1 MRPPTRIPSPSARP
15 EFTEASAPPGAHAG
29 EPDAV
34 PHAAHA
40 PARARPDGPAPRP
53 YNPYAALA
61 ALADPPPDPDPDP
74 DRDQSRGRRRRPG
87 PGEPHPPADPD
98 PGGHD
103 RNPHP
108 HPHRTTGHES
118 RHDYATDR
126 AGDAYGPRGHGEH
139 REDPEHAPAAEP
151 APGPEPGPFAWADG
165 GPLGLGGQLG
175 LRSDDEDDDEPWSP
189 PNHRRAKRGR
199 GRFAAVPLTAK
210 LLIGVVVCALVLT
223 LADRCAVLYAEREAA
238 ERLRAD
244 LDLAAAPEVEIHG
257 FPFLTQVARQR
268 VDRVDVT
275 VPDVPAGRVSLARVH
290 ATAEDIELSGDSPAA
305 IDGALI
311 GALRGDVLLS
321 FDDLGRELGASQV
334 RYRKLDD
341 NAVRADGTVPVAGQM
356 LRVRADARL
365 QRDGGRGVSTQIS
378 NMLLDIPE
386 VASYRPGPDAG
397 LRLHREAAERIVRDA
412 AKARALLSV
421 PAIADRIGVPQRRV
435 DQALRS
441 DARLTELVGA
451 PRFVQLLMGVNLVD
465 VVRDHPW
472 LLEKLGLDPKLLTAL
487 TALRLPELSER
498 LALSFQLPEQ
508 ARDVRLRDVV
518 VRADGIHAQLTGNG
532 LPFGAA
538 RER

>member
-1 MRPPTRIPSPSARP
+1 MRPPTRIPSPSAHP
-15 EFTEASAPPGAHAG
+15 EFTEAPAPPGAHAG
-29 EPDAV
+29 EPDAA
-34 PHAAHA
+34 PHAARA
-40 PARARPDGPAPRP
+40 PARARPEGPAPRP

-61 ALADPPPDPDPDP
+61 ALADPPPDQGQDPA
-74 DRDQSRGRRRRPG
+74 QSRSRGQRRHPRPD
-87 PGEPHPPADPD
+87 EPHPLTD
-98 PGGHD
+98 PGHD
-103 RNPHP
+103 HNL
-108 HPHRTTGHES
+108 HPHRPTGHSHES
-118 RHDYATDR
+118 RHDYAADR

-139 REDPEHAPAAEP
+139 REDPEHAPAVVP
-151 APGPEPGPFAWADG
+151 APGPEPGPYAWADAEPLDLG
-165 GPLGLGGQLG
+165 GRLGLP
-175 LRSDDEDDDEPWSP
+175 SDDEDDDEPWSP

-238 ERLRAD
+238 KRLRAD

-257 FPFLTQVARQR
+257 FPFLTQVAQQR

-275 VPDVPAGRVSLARVH
+275 VPDVAADRVSLARVH

-341 NAVRADGTVPVAGQM
+341 NAVRAVGTVPVAGQM

-378 NMLLDIPE
+378 NMLLDVPE

-397 LRLHREAAERIVRDA
+397 LRLHRPAAERIVRDA

-421 PAIADRIGVPQRRV
+421 PAIADRIGVPQHRI

-472 LLEKLGLDPKLLTAL
+472 LLAKLGLDPKLLTAL

-498 LALSFQLPEQ
+498 LALSFHLPER

-518 VRADGIHAQLTGNG
+518 VRADGIHAELAGSG

>member
-1 MRPPTRIPSPSARP
+1 MRPPTRIPSPAARP

-29 EPDAV
+29 EPDAA

-61 ALADPPPDPDPDP
+61 ALADPPPDPYPDH
-74 DRDQSRGRRRRPG
+74 DRSRGQRRRPG
-87 PGEPHPPADPD
+87 PDEPHPPAHPGPD
-98 PGGHD
+98 HT
-103 RNPHP
+103 P
-108 HPHRTTGHES
+108 HPHRTTGHGHES
-118 RHDYATDR
+118 RHDYAADR
-126 AGDAYGPRGHGEH
+126 AGEAYGPRGHGEH
-139 REDPEHAPAAEP
+139 PEHTPAAEHAPTTEP
-151 APGPEPGPFAWADG
+151 APGPEPGPFAWADAE
-165 GPLGLGGQLG
+165 PPGLGGRLG

-199 GRFAAVPLTAK
+199 SRFAAVPLTAK

-275 VPDVPAGRVSLARVH
+275 VPDVAADRVSLARVH

-341 NAVRADGTVPVAGQM
+341 NAVRADGTVPVAGRM

-378 NMLLDIPE
+378 NMLLDVPE

-397 LRLHREAAERIVRDA
+397 LRLHRPAAERIVRDA

-498 LALSFQLPEQ
+498 LALSFRLPEQ

-518 VRADGIHAQLTGNG
+518 VRADGIHAQLTGNS

-538 RER
+538 RDR

>member
-1 MRPPTRIPSPSARP
+1 M
-15 EFTEASAPPGAHAG
+15 
-29 EPDAV
+29 
-34 PHAAHA
+34 
-40 PARARPDGPAPRP
+40 
-53 YNPYAALA
+53 
-61 ALADPPPDPDPDP
+61 
-74 DRDQSRGRRRRPG
+74 
-87 PGEPHPPADPD
+87 
-98 PGGHD
+98 
-103 RNPHP
+103 
-108 HPHRTTGHES
+108 
-118 RHDYATDR
+118 
-126 AGDAYGPRGHGEH
+126 
-139 REDPEHAPAAEP
+139 
-151 APGPEPGPFAWADG
+151 
-165 GPLGLGGQLG
+165 
-175 LRSDDEDDDEPWSP
+175 
-189 PNHRRAKRGR
+189 
-199 GRFAAVPLTAK
+199 PLTAK

-238 ERLRAD
+238 QRLRAD

-257 FPFLTQVARQR
+257 FPFLTQIARQR
-268 VDRVDVT
+268 VDRIDVA
-275 VPDVPAGRVSLARVH
+275 VPDVSADRVSLARVR
-290 ATAEDIELSGDSPAA
+290 AMAEYIE
-305 IDGALI
+305 
-311 GALRGDVLLS
+311 LRGDVLLS

-365 QRDGGRGVSTQIS
+365 QRDGGRGISTQIS
-378 NMLLDIPE
+378 NMLLDVPE

-397 LRLHREAAERIVRDA
+397 LRLHRPAAERIVRDA

-498 LALSFQLPEQ
+498 LALSFRMPEQ

-518 VRADGIHAQLTGNG
+518 VRADGIHAELASNS
-532 LPFGAA
+532 LPLGAA
-538 RER
+538 RAR